1 MFKKLQIKNFQSHK
15 DTTIEF
21 DKGINIIK
29 GVSNHGKTAILRALN
44 WVINNKPD
52 GDSYRSWWGGDT
64 EVTLTLADGTEIIRR
79 RTDKVNEYQI
89 KETHYTALNRGVPE
103 DIQALINMNDVNIQ
117 NQLESVF
124 LLNKTSGEIAKTLNN
139 TVDLGIIDD
148 TIANI
153 TQEYNQVNSAIKQ
166 GKEQIAYYV
175 RELYKYKDLDNITK
189 ALAELEVNEKAL
201 TQLTAEIND
210 CNTLIK
216 SLFTL
221 SETADEIEDKIKY
234 DSTMKTALETLV
246 NIQMGIST
254 LKKESSETD
263 RIITLLKCLNDEKK
277 AIKDTNKAIIKA
289 TKELD
294 TLINKEV
301 ELNTIEDTCQNI
313 DNTIKLYIDHTRL
326 YDKVKGELEELKAQF
341 KSLMPE
347 VCPLCNK

>member
-1 MFKKLQIKNFQSHK
+1 MFKSIKIKNFQSHK

-64 EVTLTLADGTEIIRR
+64 EVTLTLEDGTEIIRR

-139 TVDLGIIDD
+139 TVDLGIIDN
-148 TIANI
+148 TISNI
-153 TQEYNQVNSAIKQ
+153 TQEYNQVNASIKH

-175 RELYKYKDLDNITK
+175 RELYKYKNLDAIDT
-189 ALAELEVNEKAL
+189 LLTELEKEEGHLNRLNTFIEDVGQLTKSFTSLIAMERDITNEITQGKIIEQAL
-201 TQLTAEIND
+201 TGLADVEQNIIKDKKSIHNTKNMID
-210 CNTLIK
+210 TYNTL
-216 SLFTL
+216 SLAKT
-221 SETADEIEDKIKY
+221 EILNKNKIIINANK
-234 DSTMKTALETLV
+234 MLEGL
-246 NIQMGIST
+246 I
-254 LKKESSETD
+254 KKE
-263 RIITLLKCLNDEKK
+263 
-277 AIKDTNKAIIKA
+277 
-289 TKELD
+289 
-294 TLINKEV
+294 
-301 ELNTIEDTCQNI
+301 
-313 DNTIKLYIDHTRL
+313 
-326 YDKVKGELEELKAQF
+326 EELKDSSSSCTKMKKTIKIYNDHTADYTKTDAELNELKEAF